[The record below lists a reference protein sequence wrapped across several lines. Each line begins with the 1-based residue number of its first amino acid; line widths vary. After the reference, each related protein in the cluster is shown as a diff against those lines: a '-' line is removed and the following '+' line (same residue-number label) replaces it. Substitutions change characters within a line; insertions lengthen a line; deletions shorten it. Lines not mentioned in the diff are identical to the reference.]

1 MSQTYQFH
9 NIIGKSEKILE
20 IFEIIEKVAR
30 TDSTVIITGETGTGK
45 ELIARAIHKC
55 SPRKDRPFVP
65 INCAAIPEQ
74 LLESEFFGYEKG
86 AFTGAMRSRMG
97 RIEFSNQGTLFLD
110 EISSMS
116 LELQAK
122 LLRVIQEQEFER
134 IGGLKTIK
142 VDFRLIS
149 ATNQDLKEKIK
160 EGTFREDLFYRL
172 NVIPINV
179 PPLRER
185 KSDIPILVNHFL
197 KDLREHNKTSVKRFS
212 DKAMERLMQYH
223 WPGNVRELKNL
234 VERLSVLKQ
243 QGIIELDDIPSSMG
257 ISVIPQMKPLVDIN
271 IKKGISF
278 HTQVAEFERRLL
290 LEALEQTSWVKE
302 KAAKLLKLKRTT
314 LIEKMKR
321 REIPLQM
328 SR

>member
-97 RIEFSNQGTLFLD
+97 RIEFSNHGTLFLD

-197 KDLREHNKTSVKRFS
+197 KELREHNKTSVKRFS
-212 DKAMERLMQYH
+212 DKAMERIMQYH

-243 QGIIELDDIPSSMG
+243 QGIIELHDIPSSMG

-290 LEALEQTSWVKE
+290 LEALEQASWVKE

>member
-97 RIEFSNQGTLFLD
+97 RIEFSNHGTLFLD

-197 KDLREHNKTSVKRFS
+197 KELREHNKTSVKRFS
-212 DKAMERLMQYH
+212 DKAMERIMQYH

-243 QGIIELDDIPSSMG
+243 QGIIELHDIPSSMG
-257 ISVIPQMKPLVDIN
+257 IPVIPQMKPLVDIN

>member
-197 KDLREHNKTSVKRFS
+197 KELREHNKTSVKRFS

-234 VERLSVLKQ
+234 IERLSVLKQ
-243 QGIIELDDIPSSMG
+243 QGIIELDNIPSSMG

>member
-1 MSQTYQFH
+1 MNQIYQFH

-97 RIEFSNQGTLFLD
+97 RIEFSNHGTLFLD

-197 KDLREHNKTSVKRFS
+197 KELREHNKTSVRGFS
-212 DKAMERLMQYH
+212 DKAMERIMQYH

-328 SR
+328 PR

>member
-197 KDLREHNKTSVKRFS
+197 KELREHYKTSVKRFS

-257 ISVIPQMKPLVDIN
+257 IPVIPQMKPLVDIN

-290 LEALEQTSWVKE
+290 LEALEQASWVKE

>member
-97 RIEFSNQGTLFLD
+97 RIEFSNHGTLFLD

-197 KDLREHNKTSVKRFS
+197 KELREHNKTSVRGFS

-257 ISVIPQMKPLVDIN
+257 IPVIPQMKPLVDIN

>member
-1 MSQTYQFH
+1 
-9 NIIGKSEKILE
+9 
-20 IFEIIEKVAR
+20 
-30 TDSTVIITGETGTGK
+30 
-45 ELIARAIHKC
+45 
-55 SPRKDRPFVP
+55 
-65 INCAAIPEQ
+65 
-74 LLESEFFGYEKG
+74 
-86 AFTGAMRSRMG
+86 
-97 RIEFSNQGTLFLD
+97 
-110 EISSMS
+110 
-116 LELQAK
+116 
-122 LLRVIQEQEFER
+122 
-134 IGGLKTIK
+134 
-142 VDFRLIS
+142 
-149 ATNQDLKEKIK
+149 
-160 EGTFREDLFYRL
+160 
-172 NVIPINV
+172 V

-197 KDLREHNKTSVKRFS
+197 KELREHNKTSVKRFS

>member
-9 NIIGKSEKILE
+9 NIIGKSKKILE
-20 IFEIIEKVAR
+20 IFEIIEKVAK

-45 ELIARAIHKC
+45 ELIARGIHKC
-55 SPRKDRPFVP
+55 SLRKDKPFVP

-97 RIEFSNQGTLFLD
+97 RIEFANQGTLFLD

-134 IGGLKTIK
+134 IGGLRTIK

-149 ATNQDLKEKIK
+149 ATNQDLKQSINK
-160 EGTFREDLFYRL
+160 GTFREDLFYRL

-185 KSDIPILVNHFL
+185 KSDIPILANHFL
-197 KDLREHNKTSVKRFS
+197 KELKEQNKTSVKGFS

-234 VERLSVLKQ
+234 IERLSVLKQ
-243 QGIIELDDIPSSMG
+243 QGIIEVDDILSSMG
-257 ISVIPQMKPLVDIN
+257 ISVFPQKKPLVDIN
-271 IKKGISF
+271 VKGISF
-278 HTQVAEFERRLL
+278 HSQVAEFEKRLL
-290 LEALEQTSWVKE
+290 LEALEQANWVKE
-302 KAAKLLKLKRTT
+302 KAAKILKLKRTT

-321 REIPLQM
+321 RNIPLQM

>member
-30 TDSTVIITGETGTGK
+30 TDSTILITGETGTGK

-197 KDLREHNKTSVKRFS
+197 KELREHNKTSVRGFS
-212 DKAMERLMQYH
+212 DKTMERLMQYH

-243 QGIIELDDIPSSMG
+243 QGIIELDNIPSSMG

>member
-197 KDLREHNKTSVKRFS
+197 KELREHNKTSVKRFS

-278 HTQVAEFERRLL
+278 HTQVAEFEKRLL

>member
-30 TDSTVIITGETGTGK
+30 TDSTILITGETGTGK

>member
-30 TDSTVIITGETGTGK
+30 TDSTILITGETGTGK

-86 AFTGAMRSRMG
+86 SFTGAMRSRMG

-197 KDLREHNKTSVKRFS
+197 KELREHNKTSVKRFS

>member
-197 KDLREHNKTSVKRFS
+197 KELREHNKTSVKRFS

>member
-197 KDLREHNKTSVKRFS
+197 KELREHNKTSVKRFS

-243 QGIIELDDIPSSMG
+243 QGIIELDNIPSSMG

>member
-1 MSQTYQFH
+1 MNQTYQFH

-197 KDLREHNKTSVKRFS
+197 KELREHNKTSVKRFS

-243 QGIIELDDIPSSMG
+243 QGIIELHDIPSSMG

-271 IKKGISF
+271 IKKGMSF

-290 LEALEQTSWVKE
+290 LEALEQASWVKE

>member
-97 RIEFSNQGTLFLD
+97 RIEFSNHGTLFLD

-134 IGGLKTIK
+134 IGGLRTIK

-197 KDLREHNKTSVKRFS
+197 KELREHNKTSVKRFS
-212 DKAMERLMQYH
+212 DKAMERIMQYH

-243 QGIIELDDIPSSMG
+243 QGIIELHDIPSSMG

-290 LEALEQTSWVKE
+290 LEALEQASWVKE

>member
-197 KDLREHNKTSVKRFS
+197 KELREHNKTSVKRFS

-257 ISVIPQMKPLVDIN
+257 IPVIPQMKPLVDIN

>member
-197 KDLREHNKTSVKRFS
+197 KELREHNKTSVKRFS

-257 ISVIPQMKPLVDIN
+257 IPVIPQMKPLVDIN

-278 HTQVAEFERRLL
+278 HTQVAEFEKRLL

>member
-197 KDLREHNKTSVKRFS
+197 KELREHNKTSVRGFS

-257 ISVIPQMKPLVDIN
+257 IPVIPQMKPLVDIN

-278 HTQVAEFERRLL
+278 HTQVAEFEKRLL

>member
-197 KDLREHNKTSVKRFS
+197 KELREHNKTSVRGFS

-257 ISVIPQMKPLVDIN
+257 IPVIPQMKPLVDIN
-271 IKKGISF
+271 IKKGMSF
-278 HTQVAEFERRLL
+278 HTQVAEFEKRLL

>member
-30 TDSTVIITGETGTGK
+30 TDSTILITGETGTGK

-197 KDLREHNKTSVKRFS
+197 KELREHNKTSVKRFS

>member
-197 KDLREHNKTSVKRFS
+197 KELREHNKTSVRGFS

-257 ISVIPQMKPLVDIN
+257 IPVIPQMKPLVDIN

>member
-30 TDSTVIITGETGTGK
+30 TDSTILITGETGTGK

-197 KDLREHNKTSVKRFS
+197 KELREHNKTSVRGFS